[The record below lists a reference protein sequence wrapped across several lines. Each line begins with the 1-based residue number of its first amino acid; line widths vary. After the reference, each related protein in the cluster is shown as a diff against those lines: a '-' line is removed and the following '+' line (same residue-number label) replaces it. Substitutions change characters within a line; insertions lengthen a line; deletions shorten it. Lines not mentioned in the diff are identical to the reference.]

1 MTSYLSNLQ
10 LIWNFFLQ
18 VLKVIFDLYTKE
30 PVFMSVFS
38 LWVLDL
44 RVWYLRPDQGLR

>member
-30 PVFMSVFS
+30 PIFMSVFS
-38 LWVLDL
+38 LWVLD
-44 RVWYLRPDQGLR
+44 RVFGIFDLIKG